1 MFGAVTG
8 DTKKN
13 LMEGFKIYL
22 PLGYICIQSHVVNER
37 LKIQGVVHSALDI
50 FLGNTSAG
58 QKEETKYFVY
68 LHHNAIV
75 RIDVKVSDTKF
86 EYELPLTEPNSF
98 GAGTSSE
105 KVSATH
111 INPF

>member
-13 LMEGFKIYL
+13 LMEGFKVYL

-58 QKEETKYFVY
+58 QKRK
-68 LHHNAIV
+68 
-75 RIDVKVSDTKF
+75 RS
-86 EYELPLTEPNSF
+86 
-98 GAGTSSE
+98 TSSICTIMQSC
-105 KVSATH
+105 VLM
-111 INPF
+111 